1 MTFHH
6 ILIVCVVI
14 MSMEGLHVYPEVA
27 FSIADGTP
35 SQSGSQYVKLHTI
48 ITAPRFFSLT
58 I

>member
-6 ILIVCVVI
+6 IIIVCIVI
-14 MSMEGLHVYPEVA
+14 MNMEGLHVYPEVA
-27 FSIADGTP
+27 LSIADGTP

-48 ITAPRFFSLT
+48 TTAPRFCSLT